1 MGERHTSHRLPQG
14 CAYMIDSPE
23 ALTPLFHFI
32 NTKDP
37 SRADINSAGD
47 VPVSKLLQCPC
58 VNQFLNATDGT
69 VDGWE
74 PYPPFGTC
82 SPGRV
87 EVLRGREVPH
97 RTR

>member
-1 MGERHTSHRLPQG
+1 MSLCPSVSLSLSQFLLIADSTRS
-14 CAYMIDSPE
+14 SPE

-58 VNQFLNATDGT
+58 VNQFLNTTDGT

-82 SPGRV
+82 SPGK
-87 EVLRGREVPH
+87 H
-97 RTR
+97 

>member
-1 MGERHTSHRLPQG
+1 MPLRLSLSLARAQFLLIQG
-14 CAYMIDSPE
+14 WADHIVSTRSSPE
-23 ALTPLFHFI
+23 AITPLFHFI

-58 VNQFLNATDGT
+58 VNQFLNTTDGT

-82 SPGRV
+82 SPGK
-87 EVLRGREVPH
+87 H
-97 RTR
+97 